1 MATQMTEEEIY
12 NKARKRVEEKKSFYS
27 HLAVYLVI
35 NIVFVIIW
43 AVTSPG
49 GYGWFIWPLGGWG
62 AAVILHFLSTFVFNI
77 GARWEKHAIEK
88 EAEKLR
94 KNGKSDKQ

>member
-1 MATQMTEEEIY
+1 MATQLSEEEIY

-35 NIVFVIIW
+35 NIVLVVIW

-77 GARWEKHAIEK
+77 GARWEKYAIEK

-94 KNGKSDKQ
+94 KSGKQQ